1 MREARMQGVC
11 QGEELEVHRLRELVV
26 LDSSVSAAVSGS
38 WSVKTKRE
46 HSARHL

>member
-1 MREARMQGVC
+1 MREAKMQVVC
-11 QGEELEVHRLRELVV
+11 QGEELGVRRLRELVV
-26 LDSSVSAAVSGS
+26 VHSSVSAAVSGL